1 MTADNAPLSVITSD
15 RAVTVVRAPRP
26 FDVAAL
32 ASALARGGLRA
43 VELTMTTP
51 GILDRL
57 AATDVETIASQAVI
71 GVGTVLTADDAN
83 AAIDAGARFLVTP
96 AVSQAVA
103 GVAASRGIP
112 VIMGALTPTEV
123 MAAVDL
129 GASAVKIFPARANG
143 PAYLR
148 DLLGPFPALSL
159 IPSGGVNA
167 GNAADYLA
175 AGAVAVTAGTDVV
188 TPTLVDAARWDT
200 ITERAAAFAAA
211 VNSASGAST

>member
-1 MTADNAPLSVITSD
+1 MTVAQNPLSVITSD

-43 VELTMTTP
+43 VELTLTTP

-57 AATDVETIASQAVI
+57 ASTDVETVAPQAVI

-96 AVSQAVA
+96 SISAAVA
-103 GVAASRGIP
+103 GVAADRGVP
-112 VIMGALTPTEV
+112 VVMGALTPTEV

-129 GASAVKIFPARANG
+129 GASAVKIFPARAFG

-148 DLLGPFPALSL
+148 DLLGPFPGLSL

-167 GNAADYLA
+167 GNAADFLA
-175 AGAVAVTAGTDVV
+175 AGAMAVTAGTDVV
-188 TPTLVDAARWDT
+188 TPALVDAARWDT
-200 ITERAAAFAAA
+200 ITDRAAAFAAA
-211 VNSASGAST
+211 VNTASGVSA

>member
-1 MTADNAPLSVITSD
+1 MTADDEPLSVITSD

-26 FDVAAL
+26 FDVTAL

-43 VELTMTTP
+43 VELTLTTP

-57 AATDVETIASQAVI
+57 ATTDVETVAPQAVI
-71 GVGTVLTADDAN
+71 GVGTVLNAADAN

-96 AVSQAVA
+96 AVSVAVA
-103 GVAASRGIP
+103 RVAADSGVP
-112 VIMGALTPTEV
+112 LIMGALTPTEV

-129 GASAVKIFPARANG
+129 GASAVKIFPARAHG

-188 TPTLVDAARWDT
+188 TPALVDAARWDT
-200 ITERAAAFAAA
+200 ITDRAAAFAAA
-211 VNSASGAST
+211 VNTASGAST

>member
-1 MTADNAPLSVITSD
+1 MTADNEPLSVITSD

-43 VELTMTTP
+43 VELTLTTP

-57 AATDVETIASQAVI
+57 ASTDVESVAPQAVI
-71 GVGTVLTADDAN
+71 GVGTVLTAADAN

-96 AVSQAVA
+96 AVSKAVA
-103 GVAASRGIP
+103 GVAANSGVP
-112 VIMGALTPTEV
+112 LIMGALTPTEV

-129 GASAVKIFPARANG
+129 GALAVKIFPARAHG

-188 TPTLVDAARWDT
+188 TPALVDAARWDT
-200 ITERAAAFAAA
+200 ITDRAAAFAAA
-211 VNSASGAST
+211 VNTASGAST

>member
-1 MTADNAPLSVITSD
+1 MTTGNDPLAVIIDD

-43 VELTMTTP
+43 VELTLTTP

-57 AATDVETIASQAVI
+57 ATIDVETVAPQAVI

-83 AAIDAGARFLVTP
+83 AAIDVGARFLVTP
-96 AVSQAVA
+96 SISEAVA

-123 MAAVDL
+123 MAAVGL
-129 GASAVKIFPARANG
+129 GASAVKIFPARAHG

-148 DLLGPFPALSL
+148 DLLGPFPGLPL

-167 GNAADYLA
+167 DNAADYLA

-188 TPTLVDAARWDT
+188 TPALVDAARWDT
-200 ITERAAAFAAA
+200 ITERAAAFAVA
-211 VNSASGAST
+211 VTTASGAST